1 MPGGSVRIDFFDYGG
16 QGYVGISFGAKT
28 GGFLSLQNPFIQS
41 VPPPHSG
48 RSVPQR
54 IPGPPAINP
63 SIAAKLDNP
72 RRIAPTPTI
81 NKNAIQSGIFSIVYL
96 LKADI

>member
-1 MPGGSVRIDFFDYGG
+1 M
-16 QGYVGISFGAKT
+16 Q
-28 GGFLSLQNPFIQS
+28 
-41 VPPPHSG
+41 SG

-54 IPGPPAINP
+54 LPGPPAINP
-63 SIAAKLDNP
+63 SVAAKPDNP

-81 NKNAIQSGIFSIVYL
+81 NKNAIHNGILNIVYL